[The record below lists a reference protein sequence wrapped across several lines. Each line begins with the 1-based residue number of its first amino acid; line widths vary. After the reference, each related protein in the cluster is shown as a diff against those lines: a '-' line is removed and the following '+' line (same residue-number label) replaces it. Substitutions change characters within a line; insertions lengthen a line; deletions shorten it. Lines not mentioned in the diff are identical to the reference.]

1 MDGIPLR
8 NTGPGDGMARLAG
21 AGLDGTHAGVTSGH
35 DLHTSGHDLHHGGH
49 STVIVRGD
57 CAIKF
62 VNAAKCKEIIAEALL
77 MSLCD
82 ASGVMRPLGIKYD
95 KHIQMTMPAGRSLH
109 SYICSGVL
117 SCETIQQWSCQLA
130 RAVEYIHSRGIIHC
144 DIKPENVIVCCSNG
158 AGEAKLAD
166 FGIAMMQN
174 EKYTHGYVQ
183 TVYYRAIEIDYA
195 QRQVVSP
202 CMDVWSLGCVMYEMI
217 SATVLFAS
225 THEDTSVVVAKV
237 FHMPSLLLKSRDERI
252 KALHKLTRYEIARML
267 RTHACM
273 SPRDPHLR
281 GGEIAR
287 LQPGWWDMIACCLL
301 AAPYRATAAFVSEAA
316 HACVGAYAKPYKRWR
331 VPHVEMDEMIC
342 LRHVDIRA
350 WQGMTVNE
358 FNMAEYIVKH
368 TGTSGIVALFI
379 ANCVYQQRESASEKL
394 AMLDLNI
401 IQHACE
407 AITLLLQ
414 K

>member
-1 MDGIPLR
+1 MDGTPSGNIVR
-8 NTGPGDGMARLAG
+8 GEGMAQLAG
-21 AGLDGTHAGVTSGH
+21 AGLDGPHAGVASGH
-35 DLHTSGHDLHHGGH
+35 DLHNSGHNLHVGGH

-62 VNAAKCKEIIAEALL
+62 VNVAKCKEIIAEALL

-82 ASGVMRPLGIKYD
+82 ASGVMRPVGIACD

-109 SYICSGVL
+109 SYICAGVL
-117 SCETIQQWSCQLA
+117 SCDTIQQWSCQLA

-144 DIKPENVIVCCSNG
+144 DIKPENVIVCG
-158 AGEAKLAD
+158 HAAKLAD

-225 THEDTSVVVAKV
+225 TCEDTSIVVAKV
-237 FHMPSLLLKSRDERI
+237 FHMPSLVLKSRDERI
-252 KALHKLTRYEIARML
+252 KALHKLTRYEIARAL
-267 RTHACM
+267 RTHAGM
-273 SPRDPHLR
+273 SPRDPHVR
-281 GGEIAR
+281 GGMIAR
-287 LQPGWWDMIACCLL
+287 LHAGWWDMIACCLL
-301 AAPYRATAAFVSEAA
+301 AAPYRATAAFVSETA
-316 HACVGAYAKPYKRWR
+316 HACVGIYAKPYKRWR
-331 VPHVEMDEMIC
+331 LPHVEMDEMLC

-394 AMLDLNI
+394 ALLDLNI